1 MQGGE
6 EGRERPRPGAIYE
19 EEKKNTKHNTI
30 KVILWMGAASLL
42 WAVTLQPELNLFQAP
57 SAAVCRSDF
66 ARRLRLVFPR
76 RLRAFDFSWRP
87 PRCPFLSGQHSAANL
102 SECRA
107 YQYFISKYISARPS
121 RCHRMKQK
129 CSQISLT
136 V

>member
-1 MQGGE
+1 MK
-6 EGRERPRPGAIYE
+6 R
-19 EEKKNTKHNTI
+19 KKTTTKHNTI

-42 WAVTLQPELNLFQAP
+42 WPRP
-57 SAAVCRSDF
+57 SNRSSISF
-66 ARRLRLVFPR
+66 KRRLQQFAAPPPPGVSPSPP
-76 RLRAFDFSWRP
+76 RLRFLLA
-87 PRCPFLSGQHSAANL
+87 FLSGRDSAANL

>member
-1 MQGGE
+1 MK
-6 EGRERPRPGAIYE
+6 REKE
-19 EEKKNTKHNTI
+19 NTKHNTI

-42 WAVTLQPELNLFQAP
+42 WAATLQPELNLFQAP
-57 SAAVCRSDF
+57 SAAVCR
-66 ARRLRLVFPR
+66 LRLVFPR
-76 RLRAFDFSWRP
+76 RLRAFNFSWRPP